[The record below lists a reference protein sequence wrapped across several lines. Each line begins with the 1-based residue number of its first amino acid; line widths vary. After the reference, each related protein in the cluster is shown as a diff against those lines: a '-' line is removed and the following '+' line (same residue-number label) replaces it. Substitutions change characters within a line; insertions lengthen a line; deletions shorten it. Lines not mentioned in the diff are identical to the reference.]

1 MEEGGDIQAKIN
13 HLKGVIRKTPAE
25 LLQERVYVC
34 VANSCILLTAYKRE
48 NGAKG
53 WCSNVYN
60 SSGEPLFTSKEQLV
74 IEEGFTKAPWLLDML
89 NEELK
94 KKHESSEANRNLIQV
109 GGSGSWMPSLK
120 TMGSQMIKSVD
131 ATSFTE
137 EDVGLDAMLEG
148 FIKKIDS
155 VDNFWDQIA
164 YQSPGFLKF
173 MNDHQD
179 MNFMGNRIPVKPI
192 LNLLMIVLDSILLSV
207 SLTPLKSTRFTK
219 ILNFV
224 VFMEELLTGQW
235 RQMLFTSIGFFS
247 PSGIA
252 FGVIAKYI
260 VNAWMFVSPELRTQ
274 LFKDVLKGGKSALL
288 GFLLWASV
296 ALPADAVRASTEESL
311 AKIRETVEALDDKM
325 EELQEEGSAALA
337 PYGKKIEFSGID
349 LTNLRKISF
358 QDIQNLQSL
367 AQWDILVCSKE
378 FQDIMV
384 GIEGN
389 PIFRFIIELLNIPTM
404 DDDKAQKC
412 KTLDFRPIKEL
423 VETALTPDV
432 IDSVAKPPKDPFA
445 DYTGEAGLSKL
456 KLKEEEEE
464 SKAEKEES
472 QMGAEESRP
481 LNEDPTKEENVNEDE
496 GVKEVVPVVAA
507 NEDVPLVAANE
518 DVPLVAANEEMRL
531 KEEKLREE
539 EEAEAEAEAEEKKR
553 KLREEAEAEAEE
565 KKRKHREEEEAEAEE
580 KKRKLRENE
589 NQNPQ
594 NGGKRVLK
602 LKKST
607 RYRKA
612 TPRRTTRRI

>member
-1 MEEGGDIQAKIN
+1 MAGAAEGEPDIQAKIN
-13 HLKGVIRKTPAE
+13 HLKEVIRKTPAE

-53 WCSNVYN
+53 WSSNVYN
-60 SSGEPLFTSKEQLV
+60 SAGDPLFTSKEQVV

-94 KKHESSEANRNLIQV
+94 KKHESSEGSRNLIQV

-131 ATSFTE
+131 VTSFTE

-173 MNDHQD
+173 VNNHQD
-179 MNFMGNRIPVKPI
+179 INIMGHRIPVKPI

-288 GFLLWASV
+288 GFLLWAAV
-296 ALPADAVRASTEESL
+296 ALPADAVRASTEQSL

-378 FQDIMV
+378 FQDIML

-432 IDSVAKPPKDPFA
+432 IDSAPRPPADPFA
-445 DYTGEAGLSKL
+445 EYNGKETKV
-456 KLKEEEEE
+456 EEEKPE
-464 SKAEKEES
+464 
-472 QMGAEESRP
+472 MGAEESRP

-496 GVKEVVPVVAA
+496 GVKGVVPVVAANEDVPVVAA

-518 DVPLVAANEEMRL
+518 DVPLVAANEEIRL
-531 KEEKLREE
+531 KEEKLRE
-539 EEAEAEAEAEEKKR
+539 
-553 KLREEAEAEAEE
+553 EEAEAEAEE
-565 KKRKHREEEEAEAEE
+565 KKRKIREEEVEAEE

-589 NQNPQ
+589 NENPQ